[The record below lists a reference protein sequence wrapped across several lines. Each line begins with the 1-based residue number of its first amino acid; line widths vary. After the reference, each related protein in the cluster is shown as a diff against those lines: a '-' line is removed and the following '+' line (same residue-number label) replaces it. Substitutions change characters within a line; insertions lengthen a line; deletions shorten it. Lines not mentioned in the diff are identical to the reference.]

1 MSKKA
6 LVIITV
12 IILIIVIPTGLFI
25 TRMNTYGISEIYYKE
40 FTLTEDIV
48 FDDPQ
53 VIELIGEPVT
63 LEAGTQG
70 VIVDAIDDGG
80 DTRGY
85 EYISAH
91 YSIGGKGLCS
101 VVISIDP
108 EAETR
113 AHVITDSNVTD
124 ILLIINISK
133 IESGQTIIPEYLQ
146 TRENYHTRARNE
158 WIKGTVIT
166 VTVAAA
172 LVAAACLTYKRM
184 NKRTASPDEL

>member
-63 LEAGTQG
+63 LEAGMQG
-70 VIVDAIDDGG
+70 VIVDAIDYGG
-80 DTRGY
+80 DTKGHEFINTRCG
-85 EYISAH
+85 IGDGGL
-91 YSIGGKGLCS
+91 YSI
-101 VVISIDP
+101 VISIDP
-108 EAETR
+108 EAETH
-113 AHVITDSNVTD
+113 AQIIKNSNATY
-124 ILLIINISK
+124 ILLVINISK

-146 TRENYHTRARNE
+146 TRENYHTRVRNE
-158 WIKGTVIT
+158 WIKGAAIT
-166 VTVAAA
+166 VTIAAA
-172 LVAAACLTYKRM
+172 LVAAACFTYKRT
-184 NKRTASPDEL
+184 NKRAASQDEL

>member
-12 IILIIVIPTGLFI
+12 IILIIVIPTGMFI
-25 TRMNTYGISEIYYKE
+25 TRMNTYGISEIYYKK

-53 VIELIGEPVT
+53 VIELIGEPEI

-70 VIVDAIDDGG
+70 VIVDAIDYVG

-85 EYISAH
+85 EYISAR
-91 YSIGGKGLCS
+91 YDIGGKGLCS

-108 EAETR
+108 ETETS

-124 ILLIINISK
+124 ILLVINISK

-146 TRENYHTRARNE
+146 TRENYHTRVRNE

-172 LVAAACLTYKRM
+172 LVAAACLTYKCM
-184 NKRTASPDEL
+184 NKRSAGQDEL

>member
-63 LEAGTQG
+63 LEAGMQG
-70 VIVDAIDDGG
+70 VIVDAIDYGG
-80 DTRGY
+80 DTKGH
-85 EYISAH
+85 EYINTRCGIGDGGL
-91 YSIGGKGLCS
+91 YSI
-101 VVISIDP
+101 VISIDP
-108 EAETR
+108 EAESH
-113 AHVITDSNVTD
+113 AQINKDSNTTY
-124 ILLIINISK
+124 ILLVINISK

-146 TRENYHTRARNE
+146 TRENYHTRVRNE
-158 WIKGTVIT
+158 WIKGSAIT
-166 VTVAAA
+166 VTVAVA

-184 NKRTASPDEL
+184 HKRTASQDEL

>member
-12 IILIIVIPTGLFI
+12 IILIIVIPTGMFI
-25 TRMNTYGISEIYYKE
+25 TRMNTYGISEIYYKK

-53 VIELIGEPVT
+53 VIELIGEPIT

-85 EYISAH
+85 EYISAR
-91 YSIGGKGLCS
+91 YDIGGKGLCS
-101 VVISIDP
+101 VVISIDS
-108 EAETR
+108 ETETS

-124 ILLIINISK
+124 ILLVINISK

-146 TRENYHTRARNE
+146 TRENYHTRVRNE
-158 WIKGTVIT
+158 WIKGTAIT

-172 LVAAACLTYKRM
+172 LVAATCLTYKRR
-184 NKRTASPDEL
+184 NKRTTSQDEL

>member
-25 TRMNTYGISEIYYKE
+25 TRMNMYGISEIYYKE

-70 VIVDAIDDGG
+70 VIVDAIDYGG

-146 TRENYHTRARNE
+146 TRENYHTRVRNE
-158 WIKGTVIT
+158 WIKGTAIT

-172 LVAAACLTYKRM
+172 LVAATCLTYKRR
-184 NKRTASPDEL
+184 NKRTTSQDEL